1 MAGIEEILLNLTCN
15 SLSVVGKSAF
25 SHIAKIAVT
34 HIKDQIQN
42 KTRNK
47 SKLEVL
53 KQKLEMKLN
62 VITPTIDM
70 FELIV
75 ARGNT
80 SLVSTMELITPLK
93 NKINSLYEEID
104 YCNCYKNENKIATL
118 SEEYLISSLNEIINM
133 IDDITPILNLALL
146 TSQTVLQQSN
156 QDYPKTI
163 ISPSKLMKATRELYN
178 CEKAFKESRNLK
190 AQVGPSFSLKMYS
203 LFTSSSRQRKQ
214 DVDWTWKEE
223 FNLCRAFIN
232 RVGDKAKDYVYE
244 LEIVENLNDDRYHDE
259 EELKSGKSG
268 LSDYPN
274 EKFFIP
280 GKKIIYNI
288 SNIRSLFYASSGS
301 LLNIEES
308 SSAVLIL
315 KVDTE
320 ISSSN
325 ENQTQEEWIALEVN
339 NYIPDNNPDND
350 DDESKKQIIKKDTS
364 LTSYGNNKLIPE
376 GDNQWSLL
384 SHLEYLIRLTM
395 MESYLQNSCVNI
407 NDEIISL
414 FLQSSFTNTQP
425 HRVIR
430 NSSTSSESSNFV
442 NLSNIK
448 LISSN
453 ENKST
458 A

>member
-1 MAGIEEILLNLTCN
+1 
-15 SLSVVGKSAF
+15 
-25 SHIAKIAVT
+25 
-34 HIKDQIQN
+34 
-42 KTRNK
+42 
-47 SKLEVL
+47 
-53 KQKLEMKLN
+53 
-62 VITPTIDM
+62 
-70 FELIV
+70 
-75 ARGNT
+75 
-80 SLVSTMELITPLK
+80 MELITPLK

-118 SEEYLISSLNEIINM
+118 SEEYLISSLKEIINM

-156 QDYPKTI
+156 QNYPKTI
-163 ISPSKLMKATRELYN
+163 ISPSKLMKATTELYN
-178 CEKAFKESRNLK
+178 CEKAFRESKNLK

-232 RVGDKAKDYVYE
+232 RVGDKSKDYVYE
-244 LEIVENLNDDRYHDE
+244 LEIIENLSDDRYHDE
-259 EELKSGKSG
+259 EELKSGKSI

-274 EKFFIP
+274 EQFFIP

-288 SNIRSLFYASSGS
+288 SNVRSLFYASSGS
-301 LLNIEES
+301 LLNIEDS

-315 KVDTE
+315 KVDVE
-320 ISSSN
+320 VSDKDES
-325 ENQTQEEWIALEVN
+325 QTQEQWIALEVN
-339 NYIPDNNPDND
+339 NYIPDNNSD
-350 DDESKKQIIKKDTS
+350 DDDDDKGKKQLVKKDTS
-364 LTSYGNNKLIPE
+364 VSFSSNKLIPK

-395 MESYLQNSCVNI
+395 MESYLQNSCVNV
-407 NDEIISL
+407 NDEIITL

-425 HRVIR
+425 HKVVR
-430 NSSTSSESSNFV
+430 NSSTSSETSNLV

-448 LISSN
+448 LISSD
-453 ENKST
+453 EKKPKD
-458 A
+458 